1 MVLLSR
7 AMTLSYSGDTESAM
21 VVVKEALDRIDP
33 QRDPRLELVG
43 RFNLCNYLLNSDSL
57 DELEA
62 QLPAARRLAEKLG
75 SEADKL
81 RAIWLEARMACRLS
95 RPDIAEALLTEVRDG
110 FVAADR
116 QYEAAVASLDLLTLY
131 LEQGRSGEAKE
142 LAFEVIPVFQSR
154 SVHREALA
162 ALIALQRA
170 FEMETATAELV
181 REVSARVRNAAA
193 GPRPPEARGPS

>member
-1 MVLLSR
+1 VLLSR
-7 AMTLSYSGDTESAM
+7 ATALDYSGDSRAAVAEIERAIPL
-21 VVVKEALDRIDP
+21 LDER
-33 QRDPRLELVG
+33 RDPRLKFAAANNLAHSLVLCG
-43 RFNLCNYLLNSDSL
+43 RYP
-57 DELEA
+57 EA
-62 QLPAARRLAEKLG
+62 SEMLTEVKRLANG
-75 SEADKL
+75 NACNDSDRV
-81 RAIWLEARMACRLS
+81 RATWLEARIAMAGDPNL
-95 RPDIAEALLTEVRDG
+95 AESLLTEVRDG
-110 FVAADR
+110 FVADDR
-116 QYEAAVASLDLLTLY
+116 QYEAAVISLDLLTLY